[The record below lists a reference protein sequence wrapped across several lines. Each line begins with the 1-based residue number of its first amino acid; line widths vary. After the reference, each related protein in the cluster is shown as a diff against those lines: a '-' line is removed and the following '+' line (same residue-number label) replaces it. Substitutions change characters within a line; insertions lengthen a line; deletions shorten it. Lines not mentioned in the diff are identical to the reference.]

1 MDLMLPS
8 TLKRMVAF
16 AFAISFVVM
25 LPWASRRL
33 LVIGGKSQNLG
44 ASTRYQLKPVMRG
57 LLSIGGLLGI
67 VEVRSGIEHSL
78 QKDSLWG
85 PLYIGIGAIC
95 LAALVMITS
104 EITLDEVGIHF
115 RMFLYAETLIEWD
128 DLSHFERFYN
138 GRAVTTT
145 LYIRGKSGRTIGAGD
160 TSFDTVG
167 LLREIN
173 SRHLLHEEP
182 YRRRHW
188 YGG

>member
-1 MDLMLPS
+1 MLPS
-8 TLKRMVAF
+8 MLKRIVAF

-25 LPWASRRL
+25 VPWASRFL
-33 LVIGGKSQNLG
+33 LIIGGKSRSLG
-44 ASTRYQLKPVMRG
+44 GSTRYRMKPAMRG

-67 VEVRSGIEHSL
+67 VAVWSGIEHTL
-78 QKDSLWG
+78 GKDFLWG
-85 PLYIGIGAIC
+85 LLYIGIGAVC

-104 EITLDEVGIHF
+104 EITLDECGIHF

-145 LYIRGKSGRTIGAGD
+145 LYIRSKSGKTIGAGD
-160 TSFDTVG
+160 TSFDTAG

-173 SRHLLHEEP
+173 SRHLLNEEP
-182 YRRRHW
+182 YKRRHW